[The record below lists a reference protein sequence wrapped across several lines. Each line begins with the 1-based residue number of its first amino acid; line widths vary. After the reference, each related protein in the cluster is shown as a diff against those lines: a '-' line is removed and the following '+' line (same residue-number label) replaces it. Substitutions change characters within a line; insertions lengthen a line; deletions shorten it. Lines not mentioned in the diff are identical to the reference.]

1 MITYTG
7 LITLVLMYMPW
18 PIVANYQKPADFLA
32 EAYGRENEEPATGH
46 AAPLAAIG
54 PMMAD
59 ATALWGGGTVRT
71 IVIRNPNDA
80 GATVTIQRSPADGLN
95 ARGASTVYSGATGR
109 RLSASA
115 PAGAAINTAGVMLG
129 LHLGQFA
136 GPVLRWTYFLLSLTG
151 TAMVGTGLLRS
162 IGQRLNIGVPA
173 CPPAGMAAFL
183 LANRLIPAALP
194 GRAAMEV
201 SAMFWVWFGMAALSC
216 FRPVAR
222 AWPETL
228 AVSAI
233 AFALIPWVN
242 LATTDR
248 GFVASFA
255 RGDLLFVGV
264 HLATSA
270 IGGLLGI
277 AAWRTAKPKST
288 LKTPRRV
295 ARAMPQ
301 EAMDAA

>member
-1 MITYTG
+1 M
-7 LITLVLMYMPW
+7 M
-18 PIVANYQKPADFLA
+18 LA
-32 EAYGRENEEPATGH
+32 R
-46 AAPLAAIG
+46 
-54 PMMAD
+54 
-59 ATALWGGGTVRT
+59 RS
-71 IVIRNPNDA
+71 RPNA
-80 GATVTIQRSPADGLN
+80 VP
-95 ARGASTVYSGATGR
+95 
-109 RLSASA
+109 
-115 PAGAAINTAGVMLG
+115 PGAAINTAGVMLG

-151 TAMVGTGLLRS
+151 TAMVGTGLLLWTAKRTKPGGRS
-162 IGQRLNIGVPA
+162 FLGMSIVQRLNIGVIA
-173 CPPAGMAAFL
+173 CLPAGMAAYL
-183 LANRLIPAALP
+183 LANRLIPADLP

-264 HLATSA
+264 DLATSA